1 MARLLEF
8 YKKEVVPKLMEKYK
22 YDSVMQVPRLLKISV
37 NMGIGE
43 GSRDI
48 KLIDSAMDD
57 LAMITGQRP
66 VMTRAR
72 KSISNFKIREGMP
85 VGCKVTLRKS
95 RMYEFLD
102 RFINVVLPRVRDFRG
117 VPDNSF
123 DGRGNYTLGVTEQ
136 SIFPE
141 VNVDKMLK
149 VQGMDIT
156 FVTSSDTDEEAKE
169 FLALLGMP
177 FRKRR

>member
-156 FVTSSDTDEEAKE
+156 FVTSSNTDEEAKE
-169 FLALLGMP
+169 LLALLGMP